1 MESLAQKLVKEFV
14 ARYGVSREINSDQ
27 GLNFESALFQ
37 GVCRLLHLDKTMTMP
52 LRPQSNRM
60 EELSNCTL
68 QSMENQQ
75 YCHLPVLLMAYRSA
89 VYETTD
95 CMPSEMLGHELH
107 LPLDLLYGHPEPDK
121 SYGDA
126 TGYDD
131 HLHDQ
136 LATLHQHA

>member
-27 GLNFESALFQ
+27 GLYFESALFQ

-68 QSMENQQ
+68 KSMENQ
-75 YCHLPVLLMAYRSA
+75 R
-89 VYETTD
+89 
-95 CMPSEMLGHELH
+95 
-107 LPLDLLYGHPEPDK
+107 
-121 SYGDA
+121 
-126 TGYDD
+126 
-131 HLHDQ
+131 
-136 LATLHQHA
+136 